1 MHITATTSGGSQWFV
16 ILAPEISTLF
26 FFASVCTAC
35 TRIHTHT
42 QFKNSVN
49 RFSKRKHIKE
59 SNNCLK
65 NKVPRKRRMEIVTIF
80 LSRP

>member
-26 FFASVCTAC
+26 FLLLYAQRA
-35 TRIHTHT
+35 RAYTHT